1 MMNTKAD
8 PCSIFF
14 EHRLARYGATAM
26 VVMTTG
32 LIVLFSLGITSIS
45 LVIFQGYIDLLGLA
59 ICVAAPLLIFPLPAR
74 LFFTTFLRLRRAEEE
89 LRKRNLAVERALQDV
104 KTLSGLLPIC
114 CACKKIRDDQGYW
127 NDVENYIS
135 DHSDL
140 QLTHGFC
147 PDCIARLYPEF
158 PSLPES
164 LN

>member
-1 MMNTKAD
+1 MMSTEAG
-8 PCSIFF
+8 PYSLFF
-14 EHRLARYGATAM
+14 AHRLARYGATAM
-26 VVMTTG
+26 VVITTVI
-32 LIVLFSLGITSIS
+32 IVLFSLAITSIS
-45 LVIFQGYIDLLGLA
+45 LVIFQGYIDRLGLA

-74 LFFTTFLRLRRAEEE
+74 LFFTTFLRLQTAEEE
-89 LRKRNLAVERALQDV
+89 LRKRNLALELALQEV

-147 PDCIARLYPEF
+147 PDCVARLYPE
-158 PSLPES
+158 LPPLHQS
-164 LN
+164 QD